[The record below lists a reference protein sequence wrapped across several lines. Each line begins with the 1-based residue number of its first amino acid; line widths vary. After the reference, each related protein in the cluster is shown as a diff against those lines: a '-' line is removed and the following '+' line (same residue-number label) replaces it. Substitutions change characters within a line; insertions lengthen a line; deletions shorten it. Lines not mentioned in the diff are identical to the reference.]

1 MATTTKP
8 SACNPAFVNYVYE
21 QMPNDG
27 AGAKQGGTMTIGEGD
42 RARIIDEGRKLA
54 TDVLY
59 SEKAHFAAAGRWRY
73 WQFWLGNSAA
83 VLAALAGA
91 GFLSKVLSVELQS
104 WLPAVLAFVA
114 SLITILVTN
123 MKPDQIWEKHHAAG
137 VDYGIVRRKIRQFVQ
152 ITARA
157 EGADEKKLAETLD
170 ELTEEVGAIQKR
182 ARPIPG
188 YAHAKAY
195 KSIHAGQSDYEQ
207 KELDAA
213 TGPIA

>member
-1 MATTTKP
+1 
-8 SACNPAFVNYVYE
+8 
-21 QMPNDG
+21 
-27 AGAKQGGTMTIGEGD
+27 MTVEASE
-42 RARIIDEGRKLA
+42 RTRIIDEGRKLA

-91 GFLSKVLSVELQS
+91 GFLSKVLSTELQG

-137 VDYGIVRRKIRQFVQ
+137 VDYGITRRKIRHFVQ

-157 EGADEKKLAETLD
+157 ADADEKKLSAKLND
-170 ELTEEVGAIQKR
+170 LTEEVGAIQKR
-182 ARPIPG
+182 ARPIPK
-188 YAHAKAY
+188 YAHAAAY
-195 KSIHAGQSDYEQ
+195 KGIHDGQSDYEQ
-207 KELDAA
+207 RELDAA

>member
-1 MATTTKP
+1 MAMAITP
-8 SACNPAFVNYVYE
+8 E
-21 QMPNDG
+21 
-27 AGAKQGGTMTIGEGD
+27 E
-42 RARIIDEGRKLA
+42 RARIIEEGRKLA
-54 TDVLY
+54 TDALY
-59 SEKAHFAAAGRWRY
+59 SEKAHFAAASRWRY
-73 WQFWLGNSAA
+73 WQFWLGNTAA

-91 GFLSKVLSVELQS
+91 GFLSKVLSDELQK
-104 WLPAVLAFVA
+104 WLPAVLAFIS

-123 MKPDQIWEKHHAAG
+123 IKPDQIWEKHHAAG
-137 VDYGIVRRKIRQFVQ
+137 VDYGITRRKIRQFVQ

-157 EGADEKKLAETLD
+157 DRADEQKLAETLN

-188 YAHAKAY
+188 YAHANAY

-213 TGPIA
+213 TGTIA

>member
-1 MATTTKP
+1 
-8 SACNPAFVNYVYE
+8 
-21 QMPNDG
+21 MPISDEER
-27 AGAKQGGTMTIGEGD
+27 T
-42 RARIIDEGRKLA
+42 RIVDEGRKLA

-91 GFLSKVLSVELQS
+91 GFLSKVLSVELQG
-104 WLPAVLAFVA
+104 WLPAVLAFIA

-157 EGADEKKLAETLD
+157 VDADEQKLSVKLD
-170 ELTEEVGAIQKR
+170 DLTDEVGAIQKR

-188 YAHAKAY
+188 YAHATAY